1 MKEDSDIQDPH
12 LGKVLG
18 DALQQ
23 SRESFH
29 TPAGYFESR
38 EAMLASKIQ
47 ETWQT
52 PEGFFEARQAA
63 ILSAAKQ
70 PKSTAG
76 TRVIRMWISI
86 AAAAMLAGVV
96 VLVWPEKS
104 KIPSFAEQLNET
116 PLEYEDLE
124 VIDFDPDVY
133 EEFVEEDTLVAD
145 TTQLKKVP
153 QNVNDFKP
161 SKGQSV
167 ITWDDIDAED
177 IDEYLKEEESLN
189 IIDEL

>member
-1 MKEDSDIQDPH
+1 MTEESNIQDPQM
-12 LGKVLG
+12 GKSLSE
-18 DALQQ
+18 ALNQ
-23 SRESFH
+23 SRESFR

-38 EAMLASKIQ
+38 EALIASKVHDAL
-47 ETWQT
+47 ET
-52 PEGFFEARQAA
+52 PEGFFETQQAA
-63 ILSAAKQ
+63 ILEAAEH
-70 PKSTAG
+70 PKTSPG
-76 TRVIRMWISI
+76 KRIIRMLLPI

-96 VLVWPEKS
+96 FLVWSENRKVS
-104 KIPSFAEQLNET
+104 SFAEQLNET

-124 VIDFDPDVY
+124 VIDFDPAVY

-145 TTQLKKVP
+145 TTQLEKVP

-177 IDEYLKEEESLN
+177 IEEYLKEEESLN
-189 IIDEL
+189 IIDQL

>member
-1 MKEDSDIQDPH
+1 MTEESNIQDPQM
-12 LGKVLG
+12 GKSLSE
-18 DALQQ
+18 ALHQ
-23 SRESFH
+23 SRDPFR

-38 EAMLASKIQ
+38 EALIASKVH
-47 ETWQT
+47 ETLET
-52 PEGFFEARQAA
+52 PVGFFETQQAA
-63 ILSAAKQ
+63 ILEAAEH
-70 PKSTAG
+70 PKTSPG
-76 TRVIRMWISI
+76 KRIIRMWLPI

-96 VLVWPEKS
+96 FLVWSENRKVS
-104 KIPSFAEQLNET
+104 SFAEQLNET

-124 VIDFDPDVY
+124 VIDFDPAVY

-145 TTQLKKVP
+145 TTQLEKVP

-177 IDEYLKEEESLN
+177 IEEYLKEEESLN

>member
-1 MKEDSDIQDPH
+1 MTEDSNIQDPQ
-12 LGKVLG
+12 LSASLNEVLRK
-18 DALQQ
+18 
-23 SRESFH
+23 SRDSFG

-38 EAMLASKIQ
+38 EALIASKVH
-47 ETWQT
+47 ETLET
-52 PEGFFEARQAA
+52 PVGFFETQQSA
-63 ILSAAKQ
+63 ILEALEHPTSSK
-70 PKSTAG
+70 G
-76 TRVIRMWISI
+76 ERIIRLWLPI

-96 VLVWPEKS
+96 YLVWSENRKVS
-104 KIPSFAEQLNET
+104 SFAEQLNET

-124 VIDFDPDVY
+124 VIDFDPSVY
-133 EEFVEEDTLVAD
+133 EEFVEEDTVIAD

-167 ITWDDIDAED
+167 ITWDDIEAED
-177 IDEYLKEEESLN
+177 IEEYLKEEESLN